1 MLDRGGSADL
11 ECLKYSFVIRILK
24 KREVVENPCPSPSS
38 PGDGLT
44 VHIGD
49 RQVTVSASWL
59 MAVSPVVERML
70 SAEMREKQQRAL
82 NLNSL
87 DITMEQFMQFL
98 ETISF
103 NARHGRTLSNPTNVL
118 YLLKLADYFQMD
130 WLKERCEAHLIN
142 CVEIPLIDRFH
153 LIERYRL
160 NNLKLMLLAT
170 IFTLFSLFLTALN
183 GEGSTD
189 RRLLRLFSARGTLDR
204 AATAG
209 TFVQF
214 DGPMR
219 VSAQI
224 LQNSTVSVTVAE
236 PFFLRQFFR
245 VVPTIPTVIPVGPS
259 PTVLLRPGHA
269 FKLIL
274 SRPLDASEIP
284 VQNWE
289 SGFLNLTLLAQIVP
303 PPQRENASQ
312 YSVLELEEKQ
322 IVVQLVQKFRP
333 NLRNESHFP
342 VIAPQA
348 VRDPN
353 NCSIFRAKVK
363 NWPEKLFAAYL
374 IGPGAEQFTLIMPSG
389 ANASETQKSGDNFLI
404 LHNQN
409 AKISEKCAPTVS
421 LSFLLYIDLAETYGT
436 RSSVLHPLELFT
448 DNSNASAFGNVA
460 AATAQDAPHFTRT
473 HFCVQYN
480 VTARAFTTDAE
491 APLVLL
497 AHVHPSR
504 SARSNDDNNTV
515 EFALV
520 QSESAGLIEVEPSTG
535 TIVPRDADALSAA
548 LWRHSPLTLTATLRT
563 HRGGPVADK
572 AGIQIEL
579 AAENRTSEAN
589 NSGNKVHAEDPEV
602 RFEKPIYAFAIDPFL
617 NKITPEGIA
626 VGTIDVTQNARNGTR
641 FVVAEGGAGHFAFGD
656 NSNLLFYTGAIG
668 QFPRDFA
675 LKVLLRQRGDPNDRV
690 DTAIV
695 HALVA
700 GTDSQPAHFP
710 LAFRRVLQARVPAA
724 AAADVAL
731 ALPAARDPDADA
743 RLSYAIDATS
753 SACRD
758 RLGVR
763 MHADDCTRAFSVSQT
778 PQDGDAFIVRIDRT
792 AAQTMS
798 EAVLNISAHDDAH
811 PAEPNDY
818 AVLLIKFVAE
828 NDSSVETGLSVSE
841 PFTLR
846 RAIAGSNFPERITL
860 NDSFPAN
867 ALVQTFGL
875 ALPRPPALNFSL
887 FTNFRH
893 LFTTRQ
899 LRGLAGKFQLRVQ
912 VQYGHEVESIPFQLE
927 VTKSPKFGENLEF
940 FNKFDSIDNDVD
952 QNEIRPGMELGRLGP
967 DSLNSFT
974 KFELL
979 PSEFVSTQI
988 LQIDANNGAIT
999 LGDGFFRASDVSNA
1013 NFTRIFRP
1021 DHPVELF
1028 VRASNCDR
1036 VVHVPVHF
1044 WLPNWETTGNSSF
1057 LCSLDFAVAPR
1068 LDHFRLQ
1075 TVPNFDATNGS
1086 TVPILALERRANS
1099 IVVRTARLLKGIS
1112 DGPIDVKILHKN
1124 NDTEIGHFSIRLES
1138 AAPCQPRFKR
1148 SQPLRFSVE
1157 QMIRVAQVGYV
1168 QDVLRQ
1174 LPDDAPW
1181 LPAGALS
1188 AEFVDSAARNC
1199 SPLQFSLRRAGD
1211 DDDQQQWQLEALV
1224 RVEPTTG
1231 LLSVHARAAAAA
1243 DGRDEWQILLL
1254 VEVRSG
1260 AFQARHGVQLMIR
1273 RPKQPPAPLRFAGV
1287 LVPLQLDIDEGVP
1300 AGSSLTTVRA
1310 VPSGGVRYRLE
1321 ANDQVKALVEINA
1334 RSGEL
1339 RTLHALDFEALSMN
1353 RNLVQNLAILNF
1365 SVKAES
1371 ESGGQ
1376 GAELNVQLRIH
1387 DVNDNVP
1394 VFDQSVYDFVLERN
1408 APVGTVVGQV
1418 IARDADASAA
1428 NEPSIRLLSCHFLN
1442 ERVTRQIRPPELA
1455 FALDAVASGKI
1466 LLRTPVDSSPGAL
1479 FRLELGAEDGEDV
1492 ERRQQNQHNATVNVW
1507 VCDEPDIVSVL
1518 IARSPVELDA
1528 TALSAFLTALSARTR
1543 PARAVL
1549 HALRY
1554 RPGMRGVTGELQ
1566 ANAAVLQVCFVNG
1579 TRIVPFDA
1587 LERTLRDA
1595 DGVEGMD
1602 GFEQNLFMASVD
1614 EPKRVRPEFLGDPS
1628 SAPPA
1633 AHPKRQPTLTVVG
1646 TDFWRFVVRCVHN
1659 NWRAV
1664 VPASATLSGGEAAC
1678 ARGWHHPRRLT
1689 LQNWISS
1696 CADDHSVNN
1705 GIGIGN
1711 PSAHF
1716 VVPGAFPS
1724 PPPAHSMHFMPQ
1736 KYAEIWK
1743 RPLPPA
1749 PPLPSD
1755 GIYQTAQPS
1764 TDYYAVQEMK
1774 LNL

>member
-1 MLDRGGSADL
+1 
-11 ECLKYSFVIRILK
+11 
-24 KREVVENPCPSPSS
+24 
-38 PGDGLT
+38 
-44 VHIGD
+44 
-49 RQVTVSASWL
+49 
-59 MAVSPVVERML
+59 
-70 SAEMREKQQRAL
+70 
-82 NLNSL
+82 
-87 DITMEQFMQFL
+87 
-98 ETISF
+98 
-103 NARHGRTLSNPTNVL
+103 
-118 YLLKLADYFQMD
+118 
-130 WLKERCEAHLIN
+130 
-142 CVEIPLIDRFH
+142 
-153 LIERYRL
+153 
-160 NNLKLMLLAT
+160 MLLAT

-183 GEGSTD
+183 GAGSTD

-245 VVPTIPTVIPVGPS
+245 VVPTIPTAMPS
-259 PTVLLRPGHA
+259 
-269 FKLIL
+269 

-333 NLRNESHFP
+333 NLRDESHFP

-353 NCSIFRAKVK
+353 NCSIFRAKVQ
-363 NWPEKLFAAYL
+363 NWPEKLFAAHL
-374 IGPGAEQFTLIMPSG
+374 IGPSADHFTLIMPSG

-404 LHNQN
+404 LHHQN
-409 AKISEKCAPTVS
+409 AKINEKCAPTVS

-436 RSSVLHPLELFT
+436 RNSVLHPLELFT
-448 DNSNASAFGNVA
+448 ENSNASASGNVA
-460 AATAQDAPHFTRT
+460 AATAQNAPHFTRT

-480 VTARAFTTDAE
+480 ATARAFTTHAE

-504 SARSNDDNNTV
+504 IARANDGNKTV

-548 LWRHSPLTLTATLRT
+548 LRRRHSPLTITATLRK

-572 AGIQIEL
+572 ADIQIEL
-579 AAENRTSEAN
+579 APENRTSEAN
-589 NSGNKVHAEDPEV
+589 NFGNKVHAEDPEV

-617 NKITPEGIA
+617 NKITPGGIA
-626 VGTIDVTQNARNGTR
+626 VGTIDVTQTARNGTH

-656 NSNLLFYTGAIG
+656 NSNLLLYTGAIG
-668 QFPRDFA
+668 QFSRDFA

-724 AAADVAL
+724 AADVAL
-731 ALPAARDPDADA
+731 ALPAARDPDANA

-758 RLGVR
+758 RFGLHMR
-763 MHADDCTRAFSVSQT
+763 ADDCTRAFSVSQT
-778 PQDGDAFIVRIDRT
+778 PQDGDAYTVRIDRT

-811 PAEPNDY
+811 PVEPNDY

-828 NDSSVETGLSVSE
+828 NDSSVETGSSVSE

-893 LFTTRQ
+893 FAIGKDSGHLFTTRQ

-940 FNKFDSIDNDVD
+940 SNKLDPIGDDID

-967 DSLNSFT
+967 GCLNSST

-979 PSEFVSTQI
+979 PNEFVSTQI
-988 LQIDANNGAIT
+988 LQINANNGAIT
-999 LGDGFFRASDVSNA
+999 LGDGFFRASDVSNR

-1044 WLPNWETTGNSSF
+1044 WLPNWETTGNSRQMPLPSSPPLPKSPLALPETIPAGSF

-1099 IVVRTARLLKGIS
+1099 IVVRTARPLKGIS
-1112 DGPIDVKILHKN
+1112 DGPIDVRILHKN

-1148 SQPLRFSVE
+1148 SQPLRFTVE
-1157 QMIRVAQVGYV
+1157 

-1188 AEFVDSAARNC
+1188 AEFADSAARNC

-1211 DDDQQQWQLEALV
+1211 DADQQQQLEALI

-1243 DGRDEWQILLL
+1243 ADGRDERQIMLL

-1260 AFQARHGVQLMIR
+1260 AFQARHGIQLLIR
-1273 RPKQPPAPLRFAGV
+1273 RPKQPPVPLRFAGV

-1321 ANDQVKALVEINA
+1321 ANDQVKALVEVNA

-1353 RNLVQNLAILNF
+1353 RNLIQNLAILNF

-1371 ESGGQ
+1371 EGGGQ

-1387 DVNDNVP
+1387 DVNDNAP

-1418 IARDADASAA
+1418 IARDADASAESA
-1428 NEPSIRLLSCHFLN
+1428 PSIRLLSCHFLN
-1442 ERVTRQIRPPELA
+1442 ERVTRPIRPPELA

-1479 FRLELGAEDGEDV
+1479 FRLELGAEDGEDEDV
-1492 ERRQQNQHNATVNVW
+1492 ERRQRNQHNATVNVW

-1554 RPGMRGVTGELQ
+1554 RPGMRGVPGELQ

-1587 LERTLRDA
+1587 LERTLRNA

-1614 EPKRVRPEFLGDPS
+1614 EPRRVGPEFLGGPS
-1628 SAPPA
+1628 SAPA
-1633 AHPKRQPTLTVVG
+1633 VAHPTGSQLLLSLTLIFGALLCAVCTTIGVLLCQHRQRFQAEKRLAHAADTIR
-1646 TDFWRFVVRCVHN
+1646 D
-1659 NWRAV
+1659 
-1664 VPASATLSGGEAAC
+1664 ASAHAD
-1678 ARGWHHPRRLT
+1678 
-1689 LQNWISS
+1689 S
-1696 CADDHSVNN
+1696 CADNHSVNN
-1705 GIGIGN
+1705 GIGN

-1724 PPPAHSMHFMPQ
+1724 PPPAHSMPFMPQ

-1749 PPLPSD
+1749 PPLSSD
-1755 GIYQTAQPS
+1755 GIYQSAQPS